1 MEMIRTK
8 TAIEN
13 EAFINATKEE
23 VKNSSPNYA
32 AHAVAVVELL
42 CQLRLA
48 ENWQW
53 EELHEFLKETGAWPA
68 MKEKLGHLGWIGLLE
83 NVFDT
88 AHDAQS

>member
-1 MEMIRTK
+1 MEIIRTK

-32 AHAVAVVELL
+32 AHAVAVAELL
-42 CQLRLA
+42 CQLRIA
-48 ENWQW
+48 EDWQW
-53 EELHEFLKETGAWPA
+53 VELHDFLKDTGAWPA
-68 MKEKLGHLGWIGLLE
+68 MKEKLGHLGWLELLQ

-88 AHDAQS
+88 ASKAQD

>member
-23 VKNSSPNYA
+23 SKNCSPNFA
-32 AHAVAVVELL
+32 AHMVAVAELL
-42 CQLRLA
+42 CQLRIA
-48 ENWQW
+48 DSWQW
-53 EELHEFLKETGAWPA
+53 EELGSFLKETGAWA
-68 MKEKLGHLGWIGLLE
+68 SMKEKLGHLGWIELLE

-88 AHDAQS
+88 ASKAQD